1 MNENIYKV
9 SESFAVLSLSIRI
22 HSEFQSHKPLS
33 PTAVRT
39 KVKDIMAEDKIQ
51 ALHAQM
57 YEDGLAVRRAVVGA
71 TYVNSALAK
80 GSTEF
85 AAPMQE
91 LVTEWCWGDIW
102 NRPGLER
109 KQRSLLSKSL
119 HRISINSY

>member
-1 MNENIYKV
+1 M
-9 SESFAVLSLSIRI
+9 SE
-22 HSEFQSHKPLS
+22 E
-33 PTAVRT
+33 
-39 KVKDIMAEDKIQ
+39 KIQ

-57 YEDGLAVRRAVVGA
+57 YEDGLAVRRAVVGS
-71 TYVNSALAK
+71 TYVNAALAK

-119 HRISINSY
+119 Q